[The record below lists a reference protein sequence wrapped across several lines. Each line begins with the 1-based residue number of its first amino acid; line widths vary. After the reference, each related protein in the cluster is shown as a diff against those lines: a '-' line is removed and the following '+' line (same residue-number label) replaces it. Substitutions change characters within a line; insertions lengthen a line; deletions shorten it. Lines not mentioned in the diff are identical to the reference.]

1 MKKYFKYLFVF
12 LCFTLFFILC
22 SCSNNTH
29 NNKNI
34 KNNVNNLKENVTNYP
49 QKFIDNIKNEIILKS
64 EPKKIVSL
72 VPSTTETIFALG
84 KENLLVGRTD
94 YCTYP
99 EQTKNIPS
107 VGKIDIPNIEKIIEL
122 QPDIVFVTSLT
133 NPDII
138 KKLETAKIK
147 IFYVLDNNNLSFN
160 AIYDN
165 ITILGDILHAQNEA
179 KKINDTIKNKV
190 EEVTSKVNSARKPKV
205 YYVIS
210 YGQGGD
216 YTSTGDTFLGEL
228 LQLAGG
234 NNIANT
240 AKGWKFTK
248 EQLILSNP
256 DIIILPKYSEMKKG
270 FTSTAGYSSLKA
282 VKDGNVYEIDNN
294 ILEIP
299 GPRLSKGIEELAKII
314 HPEIFKQ

>member
-1 MKKYFKYLFVF
+1 MKRSFKYLYIF
-12 LCFTLFFILC
+12 LCLTLFFTLC

-29 NNKNI
+29 NNKEI
-34 KNNVNNLKENVTNYP
+34 KNNGNELKENVVNYP
-49 QKFIDNIKNEIILKS
+49 KKIIDNIKNEVILES

-84 KENLLVGRTD
+84 KGNLLVGRTD

-107 VGKIDIPNIEKIIEL
+107 VGKIDIPSVEKIIAL

-133 NPDII
+133 NSDII
-138 KKLETAKIK
+138 KKLKAAKIK
-147 IFYVLDNNNLSFN
+147 VFYVLDNNNLSFN

-165 ITILGDILHAQNEA
+165 ITTLGDILHAQNQA

-190 EEVTSKVNSARKPKV
+190 EEVKSKVTSAKRPKV

-234 NNIANT
+234 DNIAND

-248 EQLILSNP
+248 ERLIISNP
-256 DIIILPKYSEMKKG
+256 DIIILPRYSEMKKG
-270 FTSTAGYSSLKA
+270 FTNTSGYSSLRA
-282 VKDGNVYEIDNN
+282 VKDGNIYEIDNN
-294 ILEIP
+294 LLEIP

-314 HPEIFKQ
+314 HPEIFK